1 MKDGLD
7 SWREEDVTKKCPFKN
22 KVNKGKFKDILDSEN
37 RLEMNRLFGLAKNDI
52 SALFL
57 EEGYRDLLPE
67 ERLGL
72 ISSLAINCFASF
84 VRSAD
89 ALADSASTSLDV
101 RLLEWENYVLGL
113 DSETPESLLMHEFD
127 EHAPHASFP
136 QKHIIAI
143 LTESEYTRPSSI
155 LLQAGF
161 VALEEYL
168 NDIESWP
175 EDLIRFINVE
185 ASTHIL
191 EPRFGSI
198 AALKDSGLTHR
209 LQSAIRG
216 LKVKIALKTKGVIS
230 FRVKI
235 ARNAPADDIYEIAKR
250 PRMECALKRSTQLR
264 YFVERELENSRSF

>member
-22 KVNKGKFKDILDSEN
+22 KVNKGKFKDIFDSEN
-37 RLEMNRLFGLAKNDI
+37 KLEMNRLFGLAKNNVPV
-52 SALFL
+52 LFL
-57 EEGYRDLLPE
+57 EEGYRKLLPE

-72 ISSLAINCFASF
+72 ISSLAINCFADF

-89 ALADSASTSLDV
+89 ALADSAVTSLDV
-101 RLLEWENYVLGL
+101 RLLEWETYVLGL
-113 DSETPESLLMHEFD
+113 EVQMPESLLMRELD

-136 QKHIIAI
+136 EKHITAA
-143 LTESEYTRPSSI
+143 LLESEYTRPSSI
-155 LLQAGF
+155 LLRAGF
-161 VALEEYL
+161 VALDEYL
-168 NDIESWP
+168 NDIDSWP
-175 EDLIRFINVE
+175 EDLIRFINLE

-198 AALKDSGLTHR
+198 EALNDSGLTHR